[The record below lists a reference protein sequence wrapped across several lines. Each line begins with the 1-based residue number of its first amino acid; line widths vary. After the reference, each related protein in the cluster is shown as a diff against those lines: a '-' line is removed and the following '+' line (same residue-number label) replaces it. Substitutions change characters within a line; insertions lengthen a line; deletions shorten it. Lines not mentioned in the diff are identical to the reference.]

1 MVVPS
6 LLLCLFNICTTA
18 VIHFYTYLLIIFF
31 FIIITASTTTSTTS
45 TTTTTTPSTTTSTTT
60 TTPSTT
66 SSTTITTPSTTS
78 STTTMVQTSVAS
90 HSLCWCRCESRASYW
105 WGYHNNNL
113 TNEEKTAIL
122 DVEIR
127 RIRSELLVEK
137 KVLSSYVR
145 ARTSVQD
152 ERTSAESMGYL
163 GIVLLSTIVGLFVL
177 SDCLKLI
184 SFLFNKSTH

>member
-31 FIIITASTTTSTTS
+31 LIFITASTTTSTTS

-60 TTPSTT
+60 
-66 SSTTITTPSTTS
+66 TTPSTTS